1 MPLILTVDPYRP
13 DPASLDLAAETLR
26 QGGILAYPTETLY
39 GLGVDPF
46 REDALDRLFRLKGR
60 PAGTPVSVL
69 VRDMEMLQDL
79 VEDVPPRARIVLER
93 FLPGP
98 LTAVLCARGH
108 LPVRLTGGTGKIGV
122 RISPHPVLRHLFDRF
137 PHPVTTTSANRA
149 GRPPA
154 VDAEQARDAF
164 PEGID
169 CILDAGPAPG
179 GIGSTVV
186 DLTGPDP
193 LILREGA
200 LSREELFR
208 CLGESASGKGMSR
221 GE

>member
-1 MPLILTVDPYRP
+1 MSMILTVDPCSP
-13 DPASLDLAAETLR
+13 DPASLDRAAETLQ

-60 PAGTPVSVL
+60 STGTPVSVL

-79 VEDVPPRARIVLER
+79 VEDVPPRARLVLER

-98 LTAVLCARGH
+98 LTAVLFARGR
-108 LPVRLTGGTGKIGV
+108 LPSRLTGGTGKIGV
-122 RISPHPVLRHLFDRF
+122 RISPHPVLSYLFERF
-137 PHPVTTTSANRA
+137 PHPLTTTSANRTGMA
-149 GRPPA
+149 PA
-154 VDAEQARDAF
+154 VNAGQVRDAF

-179 GIGSTVV
+179 GTGSTVA
-186 DLTGPDP
+186 DLTGRDP

-200 LSREELFR
+200 LSRQELFGF
-208 CLGESASGKGMSR
+208 LQGT
-221 GE
+221 